1 MIRVFLTGDQM
12 RSFAR
17 GIIFDLD
24 DTLYLERDFV
34 FSGFAAVGAWWQ
46 QRTGQT
52 DFAVRCARLF
62 AAGVRGQVF
71 DLALAETE
79 GEVDP
84 SLIEQLV
91 TIYRHH
97 QPSISLAPDA
107 ARFLFDRPNDDFI
120 GIITDGPVST
130 QRSKIKALGLEH
142 KADLVLFT
150 DAWGISYRK
159 PHPRAFEAVETASHL
174 TAAQLT
180 YVADNAIKDF
190 VTPRTRGWQTVQILR
205 DDRIHRC
212 DAPTPMHQAQSRIV
226 TFDELE
232 LALDRCP

>member
-1 MIRVFLTGDQM
+1 M

-46 QRTGQT
+46 QRTGQA
-52 DFAVRCARLF
+52 DFAARCVRHF
-62 AAGVRGQVF
+62 TEGVRGQIF

-79 GEVDP
+79 GEADP
-84 SLIEQLV
+84 SLVEQLV
-91 TIYRHH
+91 TIYREH

-107 ARFLFDRPNDDFI
+107 MRFLFNRRDEDFI

-130 QRSKIKALGLEH
+130 QRSKIKALGLEY
-142 KADLVLFT
+142 KADLVLCT
-150 DAWGISYRK
+150 DAWGVAYRK

-174 TAAQLT
+174 TASRLT
-180 YVADNAIKDF
+180 YVADNPIKDF
-190 VTPRTRGWQTVQILR
+190 VTPRTRGWKTVQILR
-205 DDRIHRC
+205 DERVHRC
-212 DAPTPMHQAQSRIV
+212 DPPSPMHQAQSRIV

-232 LALDRCP
+232 LVIGRLP